1 MQLLKPVFLFCRW
14 PVNVHKELCRPHWF
28 SWHSCCIY
36 KAHTVSFCH
45 HVYRSWACPVCCFR
59 PGVFTA
65 CIDNYKIHTV
75 KPRRRKELPI
85 FCTLLTFILL
95 EKYNF
100 SNKRERAFY
109 YKIQLVNYRWRRQF
123 LYLKIIGVGM
133 FYTFSCEAYST
144 SGFHRSFFSL

>member
-1 MQLLKPVFLFCRW
+1 M
-14 PVNVHKELCRPHWF
+14 
-28 SWHSCCIY
+28 
-36 KAHTVSFCH
+36 VSI
-45 HVYRSWACPVCCFR
+45 
-59 PGVFTA
+59 FTA
-65 CIDNYKIHTV
+65 CINNYKIHTV

-123 LYLKIIGVGM
+123 LYLKIIGVGI
-133 FYTFSCEAYST
+133 FYTFSCEVYST
-144 SGFHRSFFSL
+144 SGFHRSFFSLWNHMVKTAGTKPNFIFNWVDMVDKLSIDKLTKIFFSIFTNTNQRDRKSVV